1 MKRSLKWFA
10 PAFAVALALPLVA
23 QAHKFWL
30 LPSQTVLSGGQD
42 NWITVDAAVSNDLFY
57 FNHHA
62 LGLDNLRIIA
72 PDGSEVAAENKHT
85 AKWRSTFDVHLT
97 KEGTYKLAVVS
108 DGLFASYELDGKRK
122 RWRGDAGALDE
133 IPEAAKNVEVTQSA
147 RRLESFV
154 TVGEP
159 TREVL
164 APTGKGLELD
174 PETHPNDLYA
184 TESATFRLLLD
195 GKPVSGVEVTVIPG
209 GTRYRNAQ
217 EAIKTTTADDGSFSI
232 TWPRAGMYWMSA
244 SYSDKKA
251 TIKPATERR
260 LGYVATFE
268 VLPL

>member
-1 MKRSLKWFA
+1 MKRSLKWSA
-10 PAFAVALALPLVA
+10 LVLALTLVAPLTA

-62 LGLDNLRIIA
+62 LGLEDLKITA
-72 PDGSEVAAENKHT
+72 PDGSEVEAENKHT

-97 KEGTYKLAVVS
+97 DEGTYKLAVTG
-108 DGLFASYELDGKRK
+108 DGLFARYELDGERK
-122 RWRGDAGALDE
+122 RWRGSPATLDS
-133 IPEAAKNVEVTQSA
+133 IPEAAENVEISQSA

-154 TVGEP
+154 TVGAP

-164 APTGKGLELD
+164 QPTGRGLELE
-174 PETHPNDLYA
+174 PVTHPNDLYA
-184 TESATFRLLLD
+184 TESAKFRLLLD
-195 GKPVSGVEVTVIPG
+195 GKPASDVEVTVIPG
-209 GTRYRNAQ
+209 GTRYRDGQ
-217 EAIKTTTADDGSFSI
+217 EAIKVTTADDGSFSI

-244 SYSDKKA
+244 GYSDKQVSM
-251 TIKPATERR
+251 KPATERR
-260 LGYVATFE
+260 LSYVATLE

>member
-1 MKRSLKWFA
+1 MKRSLKWIA
-10 PAFAVALALPLVA
+10 PALAVALALPLTA

-30 LPSQTVLSGGQD
+30 LPSQTVLSGGHD

-62 LGLDNLRIIA
+62 LGLDDLRITG
-72 PDGSEVAAENKHT
+72 PDGAEVKAENEHT

-97 KEGTYKLAVVS
+97 RDGTYKLAVVG
-108 DGLFASYELDGKRK
+108 DGLFATYELDGERK
-122 RWRGDAGALDE
+122 RWRGDADSLDK
-133 IPEAAKNVEVTQSA
+133 IPAAAKNVKVTQSA

-154 TVGEP
+154 TVGKP

-164 APTGKGLELD
+164 AASGKGLELD

-184 TESATFRLLLD
+184 DEAATFRLLLD

-209 GTRYRNAQ
+209 GTRYRDAQ
-217 EAIKTTTADDGSFSI
+217 EAIKVTTAKDGSFSV
-232 TWPRAGMYWMSA
+232 TWPRAGMYWMNA
-244 SYSDKKA
+244 TYSDGKA

-260 LGYVATFE
+260 ASYVATLE